1 MLFNKLTYPLV
12 FAVLLVAGLAF
23 VATPATGQL
32 SVVDANTTTPGIQVT
47 GYAGQPV
54 TFEVTITFPEGQVTG
69 FGDADTDIGLIPTR
83 LVNNE
88 DVVVPNGATAG
99 PVATTDDNTVYTT
112 TITVTSVVEKV
123 WVSVPQV
130 LPKPLVGVWEQ
141 TSLVLLILRHL
152 QE

>member
-1 MLFNKLTYPLV
+1 MLFNKLTCPLV

-54 TFEVTITFPEGQVTG
+54 AFEVTITFPEGQVTG

-83 LVNNE
+83 LVNNG
-88 DVVVPNGATAG
+88 DAVVPNGASAG
-99 PVATTDDNTVYTT
+99 PVATPDNIVYTT

-123 WVSVPQV
+123 WVSIPAGAART
-130 LPKPLVGVWEQ
+130 PGRRVGADIVGA
-141 TSLVLLILRHL
+141 TDTAALTK
-152 QE
+152 